1 MLTWGMAEKIGK
13 VVRYRG
19 GWRIRLPG
27 DVDLYTHRG
36 IEFEGKRGAERI
48 LTAIR
53 ERLVR
58 GELLANVID
67 DFRAPRRAHH
77 TVERW
82 ARRFL
87 EDMERRVAR
96 VDRSPTY
103 LAELRRWAADHWRPI
118 YGRTVFELDTSHVVE
133 LERALED
140 RGLHPNTVT
149 KCLGGLHRAL
159 TFAEEHL
166 PQRRGFRVPRFPR
179 RSKELYRPTVPTVEL
194 RDQVLRQIPED
205 RRGVFLAMRL
215 AIRPSEARAF
225 DVADYDFT
233 TRVLDVRW
241 GMQGQS
247 HLARR
252 GPTKERTWRLVQV
265 DHELAAWIEK
275 HVPPA
280 RRLEGGPLFR
290 HPEARRRKGSS
301 DRWTTSSLE
310 DQWRRACAATGVR
323 LRLYAS
329 TKHATLSH
337 MVRSGATLYAAQHAA
352 GHADPKS
359 TQLYAR
365 LEPVTLAEVFQLPGG
380 AGAVQL
386 PQRSKKPKR
395 GR

>member
-1 MLTWGMAEKIGK
+1 MMTWGMAERIGK

-27 DVDLYTHRG
+27 NVDLYTHRG
-36 IEFEGKRGAERI
+36 IVFEGERGARRI

-82 ARRFL
+82 AKRLL

-96 VDRSPTY
+96 IDRSPNY
-103 LAELRRWAADHWRPI
+103 LAELQRWHEDHWRPI
-118 YGRTVFELDTSHVVE
+118 YGKTVFELDTSHVVA

-149 KCLGGLHRAL
+149 KCLGGLHRVL
-159 TFAEEHL
+159 TFAEENL
-166 PQRRGFRVPRFPR
+166 PTKRGFRVPRFPR
-179 RSKELYRPTVPTVEL
+179 RSRELHHPTVPTIQL
-194 RDQVLRQIPED
+194 RDQVMAQIPEE
-205 RRGVFLAMRL
+205 RRGIFLAMRL
-215 AIRPSEARAF
+215 AIRPGEARAF
-225 DVADYDFT
+225 DLSDYDFAT
-233 TRVLDVRW
+233 HVLDVRW
-241 GMQGQS
+241 GMQGQT

-252 GPTKERTWRLVQV
+252 GPTKERTWRLVQA
-265 DHELAAWIEK
+265 DGELAAWLAQ
-275 HVPPA
+275 HVPKG

-301 DRWTTSSLE
+301 DRWTMSSVE
-310 DQWRRACAATGVR
+310 DEWGRACTAVGVN

-337 MVRSGATLYAAQHAA
+337 MVRHGATLYAAQHAA

-359 TQLYAR
+359 TQLYAK
-365 LEPVTLAEVFQLPGG
+365 LEPITMAEVFGLPG
-380 AGAVQL
+380 AGPV
-386 PQRSKKPKR
+386 RHRKR
-395 GR
+395 RR